1 MKPKCMLWKNPQTYH
16 TNSIG
21 ADTSE
26 QSIRISSIGTDEGEK
41 TYVSTHTFS
50 KMH

>member
-1 MKPKCMLWKNPQTYH
+1 MIYEAKRYVVTNPQTYH

-26 QSIRISSIGTDEGEK
+26 QAIRISSIGTDEGEK
-41 TYVSTHTFS
+41 TYVSTHTF
-50 KMH
+50 